1 MKKTDLLNLA
11 IRIIGIILF
20 LYSINSIKELL
31 FYFALPINSI
41 AVDECVSFIG
51 VLLFTIIIQWIL
63 AALLMFKSDSITNL
77 LIKNRDDHTQE
88 FSPPY
93 TQKDMLR
100 SALVIIGIT
109 VIVLHLPDFIINTVK
124 YIRLV
129 QANDPSKSFDL
140 TNVETSA
147 LKIILAYAMIYFSS
161 QISTYFYQTNKD

>member
-1 MKKTDLLNLA
+1 MKKTDLQNLA
-11 IRIIGIILF
+11 LRIIGIILF

-31 FYFALPINSI
+31 FYFALPTNSI
-41 AVDECVSFIG
+41 AVDERVSFIG

-88 FSPPY
+88 FSLPY

-109 VIVLHLPDFIINTVK
+109 VIVIHLPDFIISTVK
-124 YIRLV
+124 YIRLA

-140 TNVETSA
+140 TNVETSG